1 MRGGSSG
8 IRGRSHLWDVESV
21 REEVPLPSDV
31 VHLDAL
37 PLVEQ
42 HLSPRLT
49 LPLLAD
55 FLLRIDVL
63 GVDLVI
69 VRVVVRVVV
78 GVRLGITN
86 RELGT

>member
-1 MRGGSSG
+1 MRDGSSE

-31 VHLDAL
+31 VHLDTL
-37 PLVEQ
+37 PLVEE
-42 HLSPRLT
+42 LLPPRLT

-55 FLLRIDVL
+55 LLLCIDVL
-63 GVDLVI
+63 GVDLV
-69 VRVVVRVVV
+69 VVGVVVRVVV
-78 GVRLGITN
+78 GVRLGIKN